1 MRNNKIKVL
10 KSENEIVLVNGCK
23 TTHIRFE
30 DENLV
35 RINGKVYFVDIID
48 ECIYG
53 RFIPEE
59 DTMDL
64 SDENYDGRYNV
75 EGGDVL

>member
-35 RINGKVYFVDIID
+35 RINGKAYFVDVLNDRID
-48 ECIYG
+48 G
-53 RFIPEE
+53 RFIPEK
-59 DTMDL
+59 DTMNL
-64 SDENYDGRYNV
+64 YDEDCDIKYNV
-75 EGGDVL
+75 EDGDVF